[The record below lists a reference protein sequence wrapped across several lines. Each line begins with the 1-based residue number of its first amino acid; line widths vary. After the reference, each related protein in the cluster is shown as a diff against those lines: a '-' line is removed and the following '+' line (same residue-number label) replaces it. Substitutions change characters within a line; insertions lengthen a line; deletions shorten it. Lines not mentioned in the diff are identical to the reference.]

1 MREIEP
7 LLRKAERSFDAAELL
22 LRAGNADFAA
32 SRTYYGCF
40 YVAEALL
47 LSEDRRFSRHGQV
60 VAQFGRHFAKEGRID
75 RRFHRLLD
83 DAFSLRQ
90 LADYAIEADV
100 DAGEVRELI
109 SEGRDF
115 VHAARS
121 HLSRERKKGESG

>member
-1 MREIEP
+1 MRETKA
-7 LLRKAERSFDAAELL
+7 LLGKAGRSFDAAELL

-32 SRTYYGCF
+32 SRAYYGCF

-47 LSEDRRFSRHGQV
+47 LSEGKHFSRHGQV
-60 VAQFGRHFAKEGRID
+60 VAQFGRHFAKEGRMD

-109 SEGRDF
+109 AEGRNFLD
-115 VHAARS
+115 AARDR
-121 HLSRERKKGESG
+121 LSREREKGESG